1 MAPEPTTVDAR
12 PPAPGRP
19 VPRRPATR
27 RAARSRGPLLAF
39 LLTSGALCAAWV
51 ARGTYPFGDT
61 GRALNDQ
68 ANQYVPFHRALWD
81 LIHGRA
87 AGDLLFT
94 WRGGFGQQFL
104 SDYHTYLGNPF
115 SWAAVL
121 VPREH
126 VDLAVF
132 AITPVTM
139 GTAAAVMTVYLGML
153 NPGPWWQRGV
163 LGATYGLCGWALSD
177 ASYVPM
183 WLWGLVALP
192 MLGIA
197 VEWCLQERRWPGV
210 ALLVALAWLGN
221 FYTAM
226 MATMAAC
233 ILLAI
238 RMITRD
244 MTGRLGVP
252 PDGVWGRLR
261 ALWRAATGAGTGI
274 LLTLPLLLPS
284 FLSSGAAQPT
294 RVAAF
299 DPVRI
304 EIFLS
309 GMLPATHL
317 WGGRPR
323 LYVASLGLILAGAF
337 VLNTG
342 VARRT
347 RLVWAAAIVL
357 VAASFQFPP
366 TQFVWHGL
374 AVPNGNPYRETF
386 VFSAMVVIVAWL
398 ALANRPRPRHLAL
411 ALALLVAATCVLRR
425 TDDFGGWTWPAVLG
439 GGSASLLA
447 LVLLRLGEKRRF
459 LIPVAAALM
468 IGVVFAE
475 STVAAAG
482 ADARRARERWAK
494 PVTTSSRSIG
504 NHFEAVRKV
513 AGWPAYRTDSGAPQ
527 SSHNDAL
534 ALRAEGPQYYS
545 SYLPEAT
552 YRALEPLGYG
562 FKNDGRTFFGAT
574 NPVLDAIFSI
584 GARVRPGTAPGS
596 WTASKFPAPP
606 LVTVRTGP
614 YTSPNP
620 ADSVYARQE
629 NVLGATV
636 YQVPP
641 VTRGGTATRPTYAA
655 RCTPGSEAYWYSP
668 ALYGTVR
675 AGGTRKPVESRTT
688 GVTPLGPVPASG
700 RVDVTVQT
708 RTKDAY
714 AGEHPLGCL
723 DRPALDTVVRHLT
736 TTGATSVRPG
746 GHTIGAT
753 LPTPAGGTAVI
764 ATTAIPGW
772 HCSAPLK
779 PFHGLLAVDL
789 PAGTDAFSCT
799 FTPKGLTPGLAGATL
814 ALMLLIGV
822 KSTTLRR
829 SHRV

>member
-1 MAPEPTTVDAR
+1 M
-12 PPAPGRP
+12 G
-19 VPRRPATR
+19 
-27 RAARSRGPLLAF
+27 AF
-39 LLTSGALCAAWV
+39 CAAWA
-51 ARGTYPFGDT
+51 ARGTFPFGNT

-81 LIHGRA
+81 LVHGQA
-87 AGDLLFT
+87 AGDVLFT

-115 SWAAVL
+115 SWLAVL
-121 VPREH
+121 VPRAH

-132 AITPVTM
+132 AVTPVTM
-139 GTAAAVMTVYLGML
+139 GAAAAVMTVYLGKL
-153 NPGPWWQRGV
+153 HPGPWWQRGV

-177 ASYVPM
+177 ASYIPM

-192 MLGIA
+192 LLGIA
-197 VEWCLQERRWPGV
+197 VEWCLEERRWPGV
-210 ALLVALAWLGN
+210 ALLVALAWFGN

-233 ILLAI
+233 VLLAI
-238 RMITRD
+238 RMATRD
-244 MTGRLGVP
+244 MTGRQ
-252 PDGVWGRLR
+252 RLR
-261 ALWRAATGAGTGI
+261 ALWRAATATGTGI

-294 RVAAF
+294 KAAAF

-304 EIFLS
+304 EVFLA

-337 VLNTG
+337 VLNSA

-347 RLVWAAAIVL
+347 RLVWAAALLL

-366 TQFVWHGL
+366 TQYVWHGL

-386 VFSAMVVIVAWL
+386 VFSGMVVIVAWL
-398 ALANRPRPRHLAL
+398 ALANRPRPLHLAL
-411 ALALLVAATCVLRR
+411 AAALLMAATYVLRR

-439 GGSASLLA
+439 GGAVSLLA

-475 STVAAAG
+475 STVAAAN

-494 PVTTSSRSIG
+494 PVATSNRSIG
-504 NHFEAVRKV
+504 NHFDAVRGV

-527 SSHNDAL
+527 SAYNDAL

-552 YRALEPLGYG
+552 YQALEPLGYG
-562 FKNDGRTFFGAT
+562 FKNDGRTFFGAD

-584 GARVRPGTAPGS
+584 GARVRPGRHRTPGRPRSSPRRRWSPSAPRRTPPPTRRTASTPARRTSWAPPSTRSRRSPAAAPPPSRPTPPGAPPAPRPTGTPRPVRHGPRGRRPPAAPGGPDGRRDP
-596 WTASKFPAPP
+596 AGHRPRLGPGRRHRGDPYEGRGRGHAPARVPGPRGPRHGRPAPH
-606 LVTVRTGP
+606 RHRRHRGP
-614 YTSPNP
+614 PGRP
-620 ADSVYARQE
+620 HHRGHPPRIRGRHGGHRHDRRPGLA
-629 NVLGATV
+629 VLG
-636 YQVPP
+636 
-641 VTRGGTATRPTYAA
+641 
-655 RCTPGSEAYWYSP
+655 
-668 ALYGTVR
+668 
-675 AGGTRKPVESRTT
+675 
-688 GVTPLGPVPASG
+688 
-700 RVDVTVQT
+700 
-708 RTKDAY
+708 
-714 AGEHPLGCL
+714 
-723 DRPALDTVVRHLT
+723 
-736 TTGATSVRPG
+736 
-746 GHTIGAT
+746 
-753 LPTPAGGTAVI
+753 
-764 ATTAIPGW
+764 
-772 HCSAPLK
+772 PLK

-789 PAGTDAFSCT
+789 PPGTTRVSCT
-799 FTPKGLTPGLAGATL
+799 FTPKGLHPGLAGAALALLTL
-814 ALMLLIGV
+814 AAV
-822 KSTTLRR
+822 QTSTRLRR
-829 SHRV
+829 RR

>member
-12 PPAPGRP
+12 PAA
-19 VPRRPATR
+19 PRRPAPRGPAVR
-27 RAARSRGPLLAF
+27 RITRSRGPLLAF
-39 LLTSGALCAAWV
+39 LITSGAFCAAWV
-51 ARGTYPFGDT
+51 VRGTFPFGNT

-81 LIHGRA
+81 LVHGQA
-87 AGDLLFT
+87 AGDVLFT

-104 SDYHTYLGNPF
+104 ADYHTYLGNPF
-115 SWAAVL
+115 SWLAVL
-121 VPREH
+121 VPRAH

-132 AITPVTM
+132 AITPITM
-139 GTAAAVMTVYLGML
+139 GTAAAVMTVYLGKL
-153 NPGPWWQRGV
+153 HPGPWWQRGV

-177 ASYVPM
+177 ASYIPM

-197 VEWCLQERRWPGV
+197 VEWCLEERRWPGV
-210 ALLVALAWLGN
+210 ALLVALAWFGN

-233 ILLAI
+233 VLLAI
-238 RMITRD
+238 RMATRE
-244 MTGRLGVP
+244 MTAR
-252 PDGVWGRLR
+252 DRLR
-261 ALWRAATGAGTGI
+261 ALWRAATATGTGI

-294 RVAAF
+294 KAAAF

-304 EIFLS
+304 ELFLA

-337 VLNTG
+337 VLNTA

-347 RLVWAAAIVL
+347 RLVWAAATLL
-357 VAASFQFPP
+357 VVASFQFPP
-366 TQFVWHGL
+366 TQYLWHGL
-374 AVPNGNPYRETF
+374 AVPNGNPYREAF
-386 VFSAMVVIVAWL
+386 VFSGMVVIVAWL
-398 ALANRPRPRHLAL
+398 ALANRPRPLHLAL
-411 ALALLVAATCVLRR
+411 VAALLVAATWVLRR

-439 GGSASLLA
+439 GGAVSLLA

-475 STVAAAG
+475 STVAAAN

-504 NHFEAVRKV
+504 DHFEAVRDV

-527 SSHNDAL
+527 SAYNDAL

-545 SYLPEAT
+545 SYLPQAT
-552 YRALEPLGYG
+552 YEALEPLGYG
-562 FKNDGRTFFGAT
+562 FKNDGRTFFGADD
-574 NPVLDAIFSI
+574 PVLDAIFSI
-584 GARVRPGTAPGS
+584 GARIRPGTAPGT

-606 LVTVRTGP
+606 LVTVRSAP

-636 YQVPP
+636 HEVPP
-641 VTRGGTATRPTYAA
+641 VTRGGTATEQTYAS

-675 AGGTRKPVESRTT
+675 AGDGPQRLLEDRMT
-688 GVTPLGPVPASG
+688 GVTPLGTVPASG

-708 RTKDAY
+708 RTKDAD
-714 AGEHPLGCL
+714 AGAHPLGCL
-723 DRPALDTVVRHLT
+723 DRAALDAAVRHLT
-736 TTGATSVRPG
+736 ATGATTVRPA
-746 GHTIGAT
+746 GHTIEAT

-764 ATTAIPGW
+764 ATTAVPGW
-772 HCSAPLK
+772 QCSAPLK

-789 PAGTDAFSCT
+789 PPGTTKVSCT
-799 FTPKGLTPGLAGATL
+799 FTPKGLTPGLAGGALALLTL
-814 ALMLLIGV
+814 AAV
-822 KSTTLRR
+822 PATTRLRR
-829 SHRV
+829 RGRRSGS